1 MKFILNTD
9 SIEYFFCLSKNLNFI
24 FNNAT
29 KIKENVQYTH
39 STYSKVEKEN
49 KKYLKVWVFSVKS
62 IRGGGKKRKKKIILN
77 QKKLNILR
85 KK

>member
-24 FNNAT
+24 FKNAT
-29 KIKENVQYTH
+29 KIKENVQYIH

-62 IRGGGKKRKKKIILN
+62 IRGGGKKRKKK
-77 QKKLNILR
+77 KLY
-85 KK
+85 